1 VSFLTKIE
9 LKDRAV
15 FCEELKVK
23 HLKTIYKCLLGDTI
37 DPDILFINLNEIF
50 KSLTKISIQ
59 EIDFVDF
66 FILLIHLRC
75 SSIGSV
81 INIQISEN
89 TNLELNLYKLLE
101 RLNGISKE
109 NLLSK
114 DEFEKFSIQY
124 KLPSILEVLKIN
136 NDQEKIYNYF
146 IKEVYINDQKFVIEN
161 ENQSEEIFKILPA
174 KNSTIIFKKIRYIV
188 SHFNDVNLLDYN
200 KQIDQQLFF
209 NFNIKNLSSLIKILF
224 GDHLLALYENI
235 FGLCKLGNFTPEYI
249 ENCTPGE
256 YILFVKKLQETNKQ
270 ESQQSL
276 EPSYSEEDSSFDE
289 SLNPYESGDL
299 PPVTSQFSG

>member
-9 LKDRAV
+9 LKDRTV
-15 FCEELKVK
+15 YCKELKVK
-23 HLKTIYKCLLGDTI
+23 HLKTIYKCLLGDSI
-37 DPDILFINLNEIF
+37 DSDSLLINLNEIL
-50 KSLTKISIQ
+50 KSLTAISIQ
-59 EIDFVDF
+59 EMDFVDF

-75 SSIGSV
+75 SSIGSI

-89 TNLELNLYKLLE
+89 TNLELNLYKFIEKLDS
-101 RLNGISKE
+101 IPKDQ
-109 NLLSK
+109 LLSEDK
-114 DEFEKFSIQY
+114 FEKFCIRY

-146 IKEVYINDQKFVIEN
+146 IKEVSINDQKFIIEN
-161 ENQSEEIFKILPA
+161 ENQSEEILKILPV
-174 KNSTIIFKKIRYIV
+174 KNSTLIFKKIRNVV
-188 SHFNDVNLLDYN
+188 SQFNNVDLLDYN

-235 FGLCKLGNFTPEYI
+235 FGLCKLGNFTPDYI

-270 ESQQSL
+270 ESQQPL
-276 EPSYSEEDSSFDE
+276 EPSYQEEESSFDE

-299 PPVTSQFSG
+299 PPITSQFSG